1 MFIPKIPSLSAMKT
15 LTKQVSLPQTAQTAV
30 ANVTRIELRPPMLFS
45 GFPCY
50 NWNQVKFTLKILVFF
65 IILLGSRKM
74 RLLKGTFII
83 YGLVVCEIV
92 MYHHLFMSLINAYSF
107 NRKQRGRLKLC
118 SHSILFDPLDTAY
131 PILKVGQYEHQKIRC
146 GSIDFIKT
154 IFHDYFLIMPYLC
167 HFNVVSFQR
176 HKVHESLEG
185 ITFV

>member
-30 ANVTRIELRPPMLFS
+30 VNVRIELRPPMLFS

-50 NWNQVKFTLKILVFF
+50 NWNRVKFTLKILVFF

-74 RLLKGTFII
+74 RPLKGTFIF

-92 MYHHLFMSLINAYSF
+92 MSNHPPLPSSLFMSLINTYSF

-131 PILKVGQYEHQKIRC
+131 PILKVGQYEHQR
-146 GSIDFIKT
+146 
-154 IFHDYFLIMPYLC
+154 
-167 HFNVVSFQR
+167 
-176 HKVHESLEG
+176 
-185 ITFV
+185 